1 MPTCHKC
8 KEKFSFF
15 TIRDKKYPNPLGA
28 GHLCRRCYQPY
39 GLVLKKYMTN
49 LEKIDSDPKAA
60 AWVALCCLLAARRI
74 NLMRTITAVISGF
87 VEKQNSWKVC
97 KEKAMIL
104 AAKAMSMLSRDSDGH
119 LFLKAL
125 YANAKDITKPP
136 TREIPIQR
144 YASVFEDRILDIEY
158 EAVVRSGVTIDEV
171 SRFASSLPRHQWLL
185 AESCIDNLESIQQI

>member
-1 MPTCHKC
+1 
-8 KEKFSFF
+8 
-15 TIRDKKYPNPLGA
+15 
-28 GHLCRRCYQPY
+28 
-39 GLVLKKYMTN
+39 
-49 LEKIDSDPKAA
+49 
-60 AWVALCCLLAARRI
+60 
-74 NLMRTITAVISGF
+74 MRTITATISGF

-97 KEKAMIL
+97 KERAMIL
-104 AAKAMSMLSRDSDGH
+104 AEKAMSMLSRNSDGH

-171 SRFASSLPRHQWLL
+171 KRFASSLPRHQWLFP
-185 AESCIDNLESIQQI
+185 ESRTDNLESIQQI

>member
-1 MPTCHKC
+1 MPTCQKC

-15 TIRDKKYPNPLGA
+15 TIRDKKCPNPLGA
-28 GHLCRRCYQPY
+28 GHLCRKCYQPY
-39 GLVLKKYMTN
+39 GLVFKKYTTN
-49 LEKIDSDPKAA
+49 LKKIDSDPKAA
-60 AWVALCCLLAARRI
+60 AWVALCCLLAARRV
-74 NLMRTITAVISGF
+74 NLMRTITAAISGF
-87 VEKQNSWKVC
+87 VEKQSSWKVC
-97 KEKAMIL
+97 KERAMIL
-104 AAKAMSMLSRDSDGH
+104 ATKAMSMLSRDSDGH

-125 YANAKDITKPP
+125 YTNAKDITKPP

-185 AESCIDNLESIQQI
+185 PESSIDNLESIQQI